1 MTTQNKSITTKLF
14 RSVVIGL
21 MLIMSIPATAQEQT
35 DSLIINVGKSKII
48 FLVRDKQDLETL
60 KNYDLNAILNQ
71 LSLKLEN
78 DSTGLVREEN
88 GQTTALSDTTIVVD
102 NTNKEPEETTSAVN
116 EYDDSE
122 DKDDDSK
129 DCETRHQKSNHYFNI
144 DIGTNNYINNGKFP
158 DETDELYTV
167 RPFGSWYVGINSVNS
182 TYVGGPLY
190 LEWGPSVTW
199 YNFKFQNDRV
209 RVIDGPDG
217 TTFAED
223 TDLPDADFKKS
234 KLTVAYANFSLVPM
248 FSFGE
253 PKRVKRDIWPW
264 NDKKEWEEE
273 QKGFRIGVGGYAGY
287 RIASYSKIV
296 YDDGGKEKD
305 KDKDNFNLNN
315 FRYGLRLQMGYRG
328 TDLFFNYDMNEL
340 FTEGKG
346 PKLNAF
352 SFGIIL

>member
-1 MTTQNKSITTKLF
+1 MTTQNKSVATKLF
-14 RSVVIGL
+14 RSAVIGL

-78 DSTGLVREEN
+78 DSTGLVKEEN
-88 GQTTALSDTTIVVD
+88 GQVTSLSDTTIVVD
-102 NTNKEPEETTSAVN
+102 QPETNAYNN
-116 EYDDSE
+116 ESEAYDDQE
-122 DKDDDSK
+122 IGEENNDTREVRHKG
-129 DCETRHQKSNHYFNI
+129 TRHFFNI
-144 DIGTNNYINNGKFP
+144 DIGTNNYLKDGKFP

-167 RPFGSWYVGINSVNS
+167 RPFGSWYVGINSVNN
-182 TYVGGPLY
+182 TYIGGPLY
-190 LEWGPSVTW
+190 LEWGPSVIW

-217 TTFAED
+217 TTFEED

-234 KLTVAYANFSLVPM
+234 KLTVAYANFSVVPM
-248 FSFGE
+248 LSFGE
-253 PKRVKRDIWPW
+253 STRKKKAFWDWY
-264 NDKKEWEEE
+264 DKKDWDDE
-273 QKGFRIGVGGYAGY
+273 QRGFRIGIGGYAGY
-287 RIASYSKIV
+287 RIASYSKLV
-296 YDDGGKEKD
+296 YDDGSKEKD

-340 FTEGKG
+340 FSEGKG

>member
-1 MTTQNKSITTKLF
+1 MTTQNKSIITQLF
-14 RSVVIGL
+14 RGAVIGL
-21 MLIMSIPATAQEQT
+21 MLMLVSVPLTAQEQT

-60 KNYDLNAILNQ
+60 KGYDLNAILNQ

-78 DSTGLVREEN
+78 DSTGLVKEEN
-88 GQTTALSDTTIVVD
+88 GQTTSVSDTTIVVD
-102 NTNKEPEETTSAVN
+102 KTNLSDENITTQAEP
-116 EYDDSE
+116 DDE
-122 DKDDDSK
+122 KGKDDNNN
-129 DCETRHQKSNHYFNI
+129 CEAKHEESRHFFNI
-144 DIGTNNYINNGKFP
+144 DIGTNNYVTDGKFP
-158 DETDELYTV
+158 DENDELYTV
-167 RPFGSWYVGINSVNS
+167 RPFGSWYVGITSVNS

-190 LEWGPSVTW
+190 LEWGPSITW
-199 YNFKFQNDRV
+199 YNFKFQNDRI
-209 RVIDGPDG
+209 RVIDGPNG
-217 TTFAED
+217 TTFVED
-223 TDLPDADFKKS
+223 TALPDADFKKS

-248 FSFGE
+248 FSFGDS
-253 PKRVKRDIWPW
+253 KRIKKDIWFLE
-264 NDKKEWEEE
+264 NKKKWEEL
-273 QKGFRIGVGGYAGY
+273 QAGFRIGIGGYAGY

-340 FTEGKG
+340 FSEGKG

>member
-1 MTTQNKSITTKLF
+1 MTTQNKSIITKLF
-14 RSVVIGL
+14 RSVVVGL

-60 KNYDLNAILNQ
+60 KNYDLNAILDQ

-78 DSTGLVREEN
+78 DSTGLVKEEN
-88 GQTTALSDTTIVVD
+88 GQTTLLSDTTIVMD
-102 NTNKEPEETTSAVN
+102 NTGNNAN
-116 EYDDSE
+116 EALATNSE
-122 DKDDDSK
+122 GDGCS
-129 DCETRHQKSNHYFNI
+129 DCGVKHQKSRHYFNI
-144 DIGTNNYINNGKFP
+144 DIGTNNYINDGKFP

-182 TYVGGPLY
+182 TYIGGPLY
-190 LEWGPSVTW
+190 IEWGPSVTW

-209 RVIDGPDG
+209 RVIDGSDG

-234 KLTVAYANFSLVPM
+234 KLTVAYANFSLIPM
-248 FSFGE
+248 FSLGE
-253 PKRVKRDIWPW
+253 PRKVKKDIWPW
-264 NDKKEWEEE
+264 DNKKEWQEE
-273 QKGFRIGVGGYAGY
+273 QRGFRIGAGGYIGY

-296 YDDGGKEKD
+296 YDDGSKEKD
-305 KDKDNFNLNN
+305 KDKDNYNLNN

-352 SFGIIL
+352 SFGITF

>member
-14 RSVVIGL
+14 RSVVVGL
-21 MLIMSIPATAQEQT
+21 MFIMSIPATAQEQT

-78 DSTGLVREEN
+78 DSTGLVKEEN
-88 GQTTALSDTTIVVD
+88 GQVTSLSDTTIVVD
-102 NTNKEPEETTSAVN
+102 EVDTAASDIEDEEYSDNLN
-116 EYDDSE
+116 EEEEE
-122 DKDDDSK
+122 DADTHEARPKG
-129 DCETRHQKSNHYFNI
+129 TRHFFNL
-144 DIGTNNYINNGKFP
+144 DLGTNNYMQDGKFP

-167 RPFGSWYVGINSVNS
+167 RPFGSWYVGINSVNN
-182 TYVGGPLY
+182 TYIGGPFY

-234 KLTVAYANFSLVPM
+234 KLTVAYANFTVVPM
-248 FSFGE
+248 LSFGE
-253 PKRVKRDIWPW
+253 ATRKKRAFWDWY
-264 NDKKEWEEE
+264 DKKDWDDE
-273 QKGFRIGVGGYAGY
+273 QRGFRIGVGGYAGY

-305 KDKDNFNLNN
+305 KDKDNYNLNN

-352 SFGIIL
+352 SFGITF